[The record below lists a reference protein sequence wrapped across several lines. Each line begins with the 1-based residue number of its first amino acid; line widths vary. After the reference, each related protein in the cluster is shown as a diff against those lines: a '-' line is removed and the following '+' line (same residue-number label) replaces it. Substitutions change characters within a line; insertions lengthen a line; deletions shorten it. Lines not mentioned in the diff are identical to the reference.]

1 MRYNN
6 CVQQKPDPSVAI
18 QGNPGFHDFVW
29 PSRARLSLF
38 TAQLTQSVIP
48 SSQGT
53 AWCTTEVSGFGF
65 HVGLD
70 LLVVVES
77 GGVSLGVCHAA
88 LGGGAAK
95 LRRALDVVI
104 RPAAVGAPYR
114 LAGWVSGGERSRAGL
129 SRAAGEGW

>member
-1 MRYNN
+1 MLGGEGIP
-6 CVQQKPDPSVAI
+6 CPPH
-18 QGNPGFHDFVW
+18 G
-29 PSRARLSLF
+29 RATLGTF
-38 TAQLTQSVIP
+38 QLMAVVIP
-48 SSQGT
+48 SSEGT
-53 AWCTTEVSGFGF
+53 AWCTTEVPGFGF

-104 RPAAVGAPYR
+104 RPAAGGAPYR